1 MIDHLKNNAT
11 KWLGGLISAL
21 GVAAMNLTP
30 EQIVAILG
38 AKGPGAVV
46 AITGILTYLRGL
58 QNSGQLP
65 GGPTGTQPKTHPLS
79 LMFAA
84 VIAVLMMVSMT
95 ACATFTPT
103 QQLAATV
110 GIQYAT
116 AKYIEHEPEAKRD
129 ARAVKVINTAVAL
142 KAVAENATATV
153 DTLQGEAYA
162 LIDRANLSTADK
174 ILANSIVAAV
184 VEELRKRIS
193 TGVLKEDD
201 KLVVVKVLDNIIA
214 AANGYVQNPVET

>member
-1 MIDHLKNNAT
+1 MIEHLKNNAT
-11 KWLGGLISAL
+11 KWLGGIISAL
-21 GVAAMNLTP
+21 GVAAMQLTP

-46 AITGILTYLRGL
+46 AVAGILTYLRGL

-65 GGPTGTQPKTHPLS
+65 GGPAAPKAHPFTL
-79 LMFAA
+79 LFAG
-84 VIAVLMMVSMT
+84 ILAVLTMSSMT
-95 ACATFTPT
+95 GCATWTPS

-116 AKYIEHEPEAKRD
+116 AKYIEHEPQAKQE
-129 ARAVKVINTAVAL
+129 ARAVKVINTVVAL
-142 KAVAENATATV
+142 KAVAYDATATV

-162 LIDRANLSTADK
+162 LIERSQLSTADT

-184 VEELRKRIS
+184 VDELRKRVS
-193 TGVLKEDD
+193 TGVLKETD

-214 AANGYVQNPVET
+214 AARAYVPNPAEA